1 LLGVSVALRD
11 KLGLDHIRDQVVLVA
26 HELHHFGRGGDGVR
40 GSLGGAARLAC
51 HHKSRQADRDQSC
64 REQTLGHCQNSVLN
78 GRSEFK
84 HLFEKKARRAQGK
97 YVTFSVLAFDA
108 TGS

>member
-1 LLGVSVALRD
+1 LLGVPVALCR

-26 HELHHFGRGGDGVR
+26 HELHHFGGGGDGVC
-40 GSLGGAARLAC
+40 GWLSCVAPLAC
-51 HHKSRQADRDQSC
+51 HHKSCQAYRDQSR
-64 REQTLGHCQNSVLN
+64 REQTLRHCQSSVLN

-97 YVTFSVLAFDA
+97 HVTFSVLRF
-108 TGS
+108 

>member
-1 LLGVSVALRD
+1 LLGVPVALRG

-26 HELHHFGRGGDGVR
+26 HELHHFGGGGDGVS
-40 GSLGGAARLAC
+40 GWLGGVAPLAC
-51 HHKSRQADRDQSC
+51 HHKSCQADRDQSC
-64 REQTLGHCQNSVLN
+64 REQTLRHCQSSVLN

-97 YVTFSVLAFDA
+97 YVTFSVLRF
-108 TGS
+108 